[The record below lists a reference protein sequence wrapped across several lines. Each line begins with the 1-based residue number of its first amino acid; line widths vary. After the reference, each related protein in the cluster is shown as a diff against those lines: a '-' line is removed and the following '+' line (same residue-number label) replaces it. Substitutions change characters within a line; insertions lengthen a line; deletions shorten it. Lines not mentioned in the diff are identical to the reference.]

1 MNKSVRNSLISVF
14 VVCWLFIFHYE
25 SLRTIYLNPFFK
37 RELPKVK
44 FLFPPAGWIMF
55 FRVDDAAS
63 SVEIYGITA
72 DNQPQL
78 IDPHDI
84 LQTRPIGY
92 DNIRRGAL
100 FAFASPDNRQRTCA
114 FLQWKLPYFKSFVV
128 SYVQYPSVT
137 TEYFRQ
143 KRYIL
148 FQCESRNG
156 Q

>member
-1 MNKSVRNSLISVF
+1 MNKSVRNSLISIF

-25 SLRTIYLNPFFK
+25 SLRALYLNPFFK

-92 DNIRRGAL
+92 DNIHRGAL
-100 FAFASPDNRQRTCA
+100 FAFASPDNRGRACA
-114 FLQWKLPYFKSFVV
+114 FLRWKLPYFKGFVV
-128 SYVQYPSVT
+128 TYVQYPSLAA
-137 TEYFRQ
+137 ERFRQ
-143 KRYIL
+143 QRYIL
-148 FQCESRNG
+148 YQCE
-156 Q
+156 